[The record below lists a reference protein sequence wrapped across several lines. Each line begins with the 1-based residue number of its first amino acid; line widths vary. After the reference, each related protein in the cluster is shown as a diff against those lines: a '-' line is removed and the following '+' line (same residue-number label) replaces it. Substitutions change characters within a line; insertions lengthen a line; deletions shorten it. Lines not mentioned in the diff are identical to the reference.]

1 MPTDMTAMKDIRFTE
16 QVTFRLPADWIET
29 MEDGLGLFQ
38 PARPDSGSLRVTT
51 EVMEAA
57 SDLPATTR
65 SLLVQTA
72 ERFVR
77 ADDPRG
83 HDRMVEEIDDGGIFA
98 SFNAR
103 TVIDGANV
111 MIYLW
116 LRGRTSWRR
125 VTVALFSY
133 VLPAERDGEV
143 PFVDTVAML
152 DREIRDA
159 RILDP
164 ENRRD

>member
-83 HDRMVEEIDDGGIFA
+83 HDRMVEETDDGGIFA
-98 SFNAR
+98 S
-103 TVIDGANV
+103 
-111 MIYLW
+111 
-116 LRGRTSWRR
+116 
-125 VTVALFSY
+125 
-133 VLPAERDGEV
+133 
-143 PFVDTVAML
+143 
-152 DREIRDA
+152 
-159 RILDP
+159 
-164 ENRRD
+164 